1 MDVGF
6 DNPVFAMIEMEYSEV
21 CMYVCKSLQVYSNA
35 NAYLNVCKYVCSSEN
50 VSLKKIICMYVY
62 M

>member
-21 CMYVCKSLQVYSNA
+21 CMYVCMLEFTSILECEC
-35 NAYLNVCKYVCSSEN
+35 LFECME
-50 VSLKKIICMYVY
+50 ICI
-62 M
+62 